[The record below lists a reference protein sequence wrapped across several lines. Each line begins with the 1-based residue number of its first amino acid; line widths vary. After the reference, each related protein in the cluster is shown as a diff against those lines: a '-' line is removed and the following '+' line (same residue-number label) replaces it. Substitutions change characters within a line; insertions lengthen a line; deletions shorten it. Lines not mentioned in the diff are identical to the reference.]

1 MAARL
6 ANLVELLDRSCDK
19 FASRP
24 LFGTKRED
32 GWSWITY
39 GEFRELVNRCRGGLS
54 SLQVAPGDRVAI
66 VSNNRVEWAV
76 AAFAAYGLGAAI
88 VPMYEAQHPS
98 EREFILADCGAKVA
112 FAATE
117 AIADEINAARPKLP
131 ALEHVV
137 GFGAPPGA
145 TSSFAALLER
155 GRAAHTPA
163 LVPAENVIAALVYTS
178 GTTGKPKGVMLSHGN
193 LVSNVNA
200 LNDVF
205 PFDPDD
211 RSLSFL
217 PWAHAFGLA
226 ELNVLLSMGCSLA
239 LSRDAK
245 KVVEELPEVKPT
257 ILVAVPRVF
266 SRLYGAVQEQLHEH
280 PRFVRA
286 LFGAAIRA
294 SAKRS
299 SADGNGP
306 DILGSLSLRVMDRL
320 VFSKVRER
328 FGGRLKYAICGSAA
342 LGLELAQFLDAV
354 GIKVYEG
361 YGLTETSPIVTT
373 NSREHRRLG
382 SVGKVVPGVRVVIDT
397 SVVTE
402 GDGEIIVYGPNVLKG
417 YHNRPAEDAA
427 TLRPDGGLRTGDLGH
442 FDDEGYLYVTGRI
455 KEQFKLTN
463 GKYVVPTVLEEAL
476 KLSRYIANALVYG
489 DNKPYT
495 VALVVLDTRRVRRW
509 AEEQNFKLSDPTK
522 DERVRKLIEREIR
535 ERSAGFKEYERTRAF
550 AFVDDFS
557 TENGLLTPTLKL
569 KRAHAVKTF
578 GPVLAALYGEDA
590 EGSAARAHDR
600 V

>member
-1 MAARL
+1 
-6 ANLVELLDRSCDK
+6 VELLDRSCDT
-19 FASRP
+19 FATRP

-32 GWSWITY
+32 AWSWTTY

-54 SLQVAPGDRVAI
+54 SLGIGAGDRIAI

-76 AAFAAYGLGAAI
+76 AAFGAYGLGAAV
-88 VPMYEAQHPS
+88 VPMYEAQLSS
-98 EREFILADCGAKVA
+98 EREFILADSGAKVA

-117 AIADEINAARPKLP
+117 AIADALQSARPKLP
-131 ALEHVV
+131 ALEHVI
-137 GFGAPPGA
+137 GFGAPSGT
-145 TSSFAALLER
+145 TSSLAALLER
-155 GRAAHTPA
+155 GRAAPAPA
-163 LVPAENVIAALVYTS
+163 LVPAENVVAALVYTS
-178 GTTGKPKGVMLSHGN
+178 GTTGRPKGVTLSHGN
-193 LVSNVNA
+193 LTSNVNA

-205 PFDPDD
+205 PFEPDD

-226 ELNVLLSMGCSLA
+226 ELHVLLSMGCSLA
-239 LSRDAK
+239 LSRDVK
-245 KVVEELPEVKPT
+245 KVVDELAEVKPT

-266 SRLYGAVQEQLHEH
+266 NRLYGAVQEQLHEH

-294 SAKRS
+294 SVKRS
-299 SADGNGP
+299 GADGDGL
-306 DILGSLSLRVMDRL
+306 DVLGSLSLRVMDRL
-320 VFSKVRER
+320 VFSKVRQR

-342 LGLELAQFLDAV
+342 LALEVAQFLDAV

-361 YGLTETSPIVTT
+361 YGLTETSPIVTA
-373 NSREHRRLG
+373 NDRDHRRLG
-382 SVGKVVPGVRVVIDT
+382 SVGKVVPGVRVDIDT
-397 SVVTE
+397 SVVAE
-402 GDGEIIVYGPNVLKG
+402 GDGEIIVYGPNVMKG

-442 FDDEGYLYVTGRI
+442 LDDEGYLYVTGRI

-476 KLSRYIANALVYG
+476 KLSRYIANVLIYG

-495 VALVVLDTRRVRRW
+495 VALVVLDTQGVLRW
-509 AEEQNFKLSDPTK
+509 AEEQRLKLGDPTS
-522 DERVRKLIEREIR
+522 DERVRTLIEREIH
-535 ERSAGFKEYERTRAF
+535 ERSAGFKNYERTRAF
-550 AFVDDFS
+550 TFVDDFT

-569 KRAHAVKTF
+569 KRAHAVKKF
-578 GPVLAALYGEDA
+578 APVLAALYGEDA
-590 EGSAARAHDR
+590 ARGEDR